1 MNQMNSFPK
10 SVRRVHRTLIAGII
24 VLSVF
29 AAAPLSAAGMTS
41 ATSSPSAVGLKT
53 ALRALWEDHVAFTRE
68 YIVSALA
75 GLPDTA
81 AVADRLLANQDQLG
95 NAIKPYYGDQ
105 AGAKLT
111 ALLRA
116 HIMIATQIVS
126 AAKAGDSAAVDAGEK
141 TWHQNGEEIASFL
154 AGANP
159 NWSKA
164 ALSDMLSKHLD
175 YTTTEV
181 VSRLKG
187 DWKADITAYD
197 VGAQHMLMFSDMLA
211 SGIVAQF
218 PAKFTK

>member
-1 MNQMNSFPK
+1 MSQINFYTK
-10 SVRRVHRTLIAGII
+10 SGRRVHRAIIAGII

-29 AAAPLSAAGMTS
+29 AATPLFAAGMS
-41 ATSSPSAVGLKT
+41 PAAGSPSAVELKT
-53 ALRALWEDHVAFTRE
+53 VLRALWEDHVAFTRE
-68 YIVSALA
+68 YIISALA

-141 TWHQNGEEIASFL
+141 TWHQNGDEIAAFL

-181 VSRLKG
+181 VSRLKS
-187 DWKADITAYD
+187 DWKADIAAYD
-197 VGAQHMLMFSDMLA
+197 VGAQHMLAFSDMLA
-211 SGIVAQF
+211 GGIVAQF